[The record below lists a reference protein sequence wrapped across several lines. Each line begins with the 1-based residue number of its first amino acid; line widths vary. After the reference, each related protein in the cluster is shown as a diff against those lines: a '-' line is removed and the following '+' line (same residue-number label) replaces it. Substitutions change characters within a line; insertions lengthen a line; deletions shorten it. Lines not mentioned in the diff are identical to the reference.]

1 MLALE
6 GSKGEGLAEV
16 ADRSGPAGVSIPL
29 SKLSASRAPMT
40 ALLRGYWQV
49 FVLLDSTPAVVWTRV
64 GSGRFSRHLRLPR
77 LRWFLRPMVSFHVSR
92 SVAALKRAYYGTVVV
107 EDQPEVDRDDI
118 GLLEDFEHSLMPL
131 GLRRVA
137 IFIIVG
143 GFLLAYGM
151 ANLIHANQTKF
162 LGDFTR
168 AVVELDRGAAIKA
181 FHDLTVK
188 KIAGAVV
195 LILWSAWLIMLVPAM
210 AFRLKR
216 AAFNLMT
223 SSPRELADS
232 PAHIHASQST
242 GVYTLEREAF
252 APAGRVPPREVPLDL
267 ITRSVLIVSWLTVG
281 VGGWFT
287 SPSSDRWVS
296 FIFIV
301 PSLYAAY
308 RTVRT
313 LRRRASARSA
323 AGRPGGGQD
332 PHPHR
337 GAGTTGSA

>member
-1 MLALE
+1 MLAFD
-6 GSKGEGLAEV
+6 GWKGEGLAEV
-16 ADRSGPAGVSIPL
+16 AGRTGSAGVSDPL
-29 SKLSASRAPMT
+29 SESSAAHASLI

-49 FVLLDSTPAVVWTRV
+49 FLLLDSSPAVVWTRV
-64 GSGRFSRHLRLPR
+64 GSGRLGRYLRLPR

-92 SVAALKRAYYGTVVV
+92 SVAALERGYYGTVAV

-118 GLLEDFEHSLMPL
+118 ELLEDFEHSLMPL

-151 ANLIHANQTKF
+151 ANLIHAHQTKF

-188 KIAGAVV
+188 KIAGAIV
-195 LILWSAWLIMLVPAM
+195 LILWSAWLIMLMPAM

-252 APAGRVPPREVPLDL
+252 SAAGRVPPREVPLDL
-267 ITRSVLIVSWLTVG
+267 ITRSVLIASWFTVG

-287 SPSSDRWVS
+287 AGSSDRWVS
-296 FIFIV
+296 FIFV
-301 PSLYAAY
+301 LPSLYAAY

-323 AGRPGGGQD
+323 AGRPDGGQD
-332 PHPHR
+332 PR
-337 GAGTTGSA
+337 VRRAASTSRTL

>member
-1 MLALE
+1 
-6 GSKGEGLAEV
+6 
-16 ADRSGPAGVSIPL
+16 
-29 SKLSASRAPMT
+29 
-40 ALLRGYWQV
+40 
-49 FVLLDSTPAVVWTRV
+49 V
-64 GSGRFSRHLRLPR
+64 GSGPLGRHLRLPR

-92 SVAALKRAYYGTVVV
+92 SVASLKRAYYGTVAI

-118 GLLEDFEHSLMPL
+118 GLLEDFEHSLTPL

-151 ANLIHANQTKF
+151 ANLIHAHQTKF

-181 FHDLTVK
+181 FHDLTLK
-188 KIAGAVV
+188 KIAGAIV
-195 LILWSAWLIMLVPAM
+195 LILWSLWLIMLMPAM

-252 APAGRVPPREVPLDL
+252 APAGRVPPREIPLDL
-267 ITRSVLIVSWLTVG
+267 ITRSVLIASWLTVG

-287 SPSSDRWVS
+287 AGSSDRWVS
-296 FIFIV
+296 FLLVV

-308 RTVRT
+308 RTIRT
-313 LRRRASARSA
+313 LRRRGSPRGEHERHVIGSIGARCERVTLIGSA
-323 AGRPGGGQD
+323 AYPRGRRRSLRTSP
-332 PHPHR
+332 PPEC
-337 GAGTTGSA
+337 